1 MTGLYALRY
10 VYWGTEHVRYMTED
24 AKGFLG
30 MLLHACFVLSLAR
43 RLVPD
48 SELKLSA
55 APAAR
60 GLPSSHRE
68 AFFLRHY
75 LPARTSVRRG
85 RRCGMRV

>member
-48 SELKLSA
+48 SELKLSV

-60 GLPSSHRE
+60 GLRRASEMTFSCATTHQLGHRFDE
-68 AFFLRHY
+68 AGG
-75 LPARTSVRRG
+75 VG
-85 RRCGMRV
+85 